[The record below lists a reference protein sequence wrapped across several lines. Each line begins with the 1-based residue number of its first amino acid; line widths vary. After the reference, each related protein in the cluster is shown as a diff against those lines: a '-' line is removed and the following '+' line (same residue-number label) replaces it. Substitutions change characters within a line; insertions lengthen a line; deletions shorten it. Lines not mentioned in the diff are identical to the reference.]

1 MTMKNAT
8 ERKPG
13 APGGLYYGL
22 GRLPAR
28 SAFEALGEG
37 LGLWGNREKASV
49 DIERGRGSVGR
60 AEAGG
65 VGMGYGP
72 DCAGGWGGWVV
83 SGLG

>member
-1 MTMKNAT
+1 MTMKSAT

-37 LGLWGNREKASV
+37 LGLCGNREKANV
-49 DIERGRGSVGR
+49 DTERGRGNVGR

-65 VGMGYGP
+65 VGMG
-72 DCAGGWGGWVV
+72 
-83 SGLG
+83 